1 MEAKISAILK
11 QLRDVR
17 KMAYEIDNSM
27 IQNRSGALDLK
38 NDPGNTLLLLN
49 DVEIALLQAQR
60 VQSKLTKDFMPEA
73 RKQVS
78 NSIDRQ

>member
-73 RKQVS
+73 RKPVS